1 MKVTL
6 GPFNASLTKMGPMHG
21 VLIPTRYWD
30 TKEFKDLLPLKKH
43 KITVIIEKVDPS
55 SD

>member
-1 MKVTL
+1 MKTVF

-30 TKEFKDLLPLKKH
+30 TDDFKKLLPLKKH
-43 KITVIIEKVDPS
+43 KITITIEKVD
-55 SD
+55 